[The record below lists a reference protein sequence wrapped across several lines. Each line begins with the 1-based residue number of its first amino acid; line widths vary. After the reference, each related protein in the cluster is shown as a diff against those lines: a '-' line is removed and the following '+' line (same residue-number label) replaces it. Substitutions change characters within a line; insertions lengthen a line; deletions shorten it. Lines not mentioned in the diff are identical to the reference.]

1 MKKWGNRTERVRER
15 AAREEAII
23 EKAIIGLRDREF
35 DKQVWII
42 EHQDIQ
48 YLINVTQ
55 RKWKPEPNEIFI
67 VKLMTSVH
75 GVLLPRAWRLHV
87 TVCAETLDMALKAQK
102 AYCAIYYSPSQKV
115 HPAVAVKGE
124 MCCTIWVCVHCKKM
138 MCWLY
143 FKYMRSIFAL
153 WFLSKLQCCKL
164 IELLLHNFLS
174 KECQVKIFL

>member
-1 MKKWGNRTERVRER
+1 MLLGYFYEVLYHLRSAINSMKKWGNRTERVRER

-23 EKAIIGLRDREF
+23 EKVIIGLRDREF

-87 TVCAETLDMALKAQK
+87 TVCAETLDMTLKAQK
-102 AYCAIYYSPSQKV
+102 AYCAIYIIHHLKRFILQ
-115 HPAVAVKGE
+115 
-124 MCCTIWVCVHCKKM
+124 W
-138 MCWLY
+138 
-143 FKYMRSIFAL
+143 
-153 WFLSKLQCCKL
+153 LSKGRCVALYESVYTVKKL
-164 IELLLHNFLS
+164 CVDFTSNICAAFLHYGF
-174 KECQVKIFL
+174 